1 MPFDGS
7 RPARA
12 NVRWTLETAVAL
24 AVTQMTARGPTAPPA
39 FGRVEP
45 RTETN
50 SSSAICQSNV
60 AGVHGIMKPFCF
72 AAAFVV
78 LTAGCS
84 STWSP
89 ANNQAARPSP
99 ANTDTYILHT
109 TNGAMPSD
117 STSTPPRLSVGVSY
131 PDTQLILPWF
141 LNDIIN
147 FINYR

>member
-1 MPFDGS
+1 
-7 RPARA
+7 
-12 NVRWTLETAVAL
+12 
-24 AVTQMTARGPTAPPA
+24 
-39 FGRVEP
+39 
-45 RTETN
+45 
-50 SSSAICQSNV
+50 
-60 AGVHGIMKPFCF
+60 MKPFCF

-109 TNGAMPSD
+109 TNGAMPGD
-117 STSTPPRLSVGVSY
+117 PTSTPPRLSVGVSY